1 MYKCP
6 KCKRALKSE
15 LELSIGI
22 EHTIGYFVGLAIRVA
37 TTASARA
44 PYWACTNRR
53 CKYYYR
59 RNIIKPFWLKINAL
73 NQPTPAS
80 PFELT

>member
-6 KCKRALKSE
+6 KCKGALKSE

-37 TTASARA
+37 TAASARA
-44 PYWACTNRR
+44 PY
-53 CKYYYR
+53 
-59 RNIIKPFWLKINAL
+59 
-73 NQPTPAS
+73 
-80 PFELT
+80 